1 MSCFSFEIHIF
12 GDQTLQLPLYLS
24 KQIMNDYHL
33 NSTGFKS
40 TRIGLTMHGS
50 SFEDRHLVWSHTK
63 NSIKLN
69 NTVNTCLIRL
79 KIILYY
85 SYSLNI
91 YECLICQIYQ

>member
-40 TRIGLTMHGS
+40 IRIGLTMHG
-50 SFEDRHLVWSHTK
+50 L
-63 NSIKLN
+63 
-69 NTVNTCLIRL
+69 
-79 KIILYY
+79 
-85 SYSLNI
+85 
-91 YECLICQIYQ
+91 